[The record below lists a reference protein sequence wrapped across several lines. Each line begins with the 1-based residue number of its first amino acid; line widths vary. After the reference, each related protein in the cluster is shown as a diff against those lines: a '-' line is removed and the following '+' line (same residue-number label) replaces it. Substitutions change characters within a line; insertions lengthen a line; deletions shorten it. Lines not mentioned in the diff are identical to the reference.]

1 LKPIHWIISFIW
13 LGAILGVESISR
25 SAFYSIW
32 GLFTIGFAAYV
43 WLAFSKQPI
52 PLIYGILIAIVC
64 RLAGF
69 LFDPMLSDD
78 YFRYVW
84 DGMVMHQ
91 GINPMAYIPSYL
103 LAHPEL
109 VKVDQS
115 LYALLNSPDYHSVY
129 PPIAQWIY
137 YISFGINK
145 LNLAGHILFYKALL
159 LCADIII
166 FYLLGKLLIKNNQ
179 PINRLLIYAL
189 NPLIIIEYTGNL
201 HFEGL
206 MIAALL
212 GAVLL
217 AGKRNLILSSIFM
230 TISIASKMLTL
241 VLMPFMPAA
250 LDWKKIS
257 IWSLLTLGLTF
268 IFFWLTFGQH
278 EGWIESIGLWFQS
291 FEFNAS
297 IYYIVREIGFMI
309 TGYNTIKWIGPLLG
323 IITLLSIGITWLYYR
338 RKKDFPWSS
347 AMVYVLTFYFVMTTT
362 VHPWYLG
369 TLLALSVLSLHTYPI
384 VWTYLVFLSYSHYAG
399 GGFHEKYLFIAVEY
413 ALLFFWIAFEIRS
426 KNLELRTLN

>member
-1 LKPIHWIISFIW
+1 M
-13 LGAILGVESISR
+13 
-25 SAFYSIW
+25 
-32 GLFTIGFAAYV
+32 
-43 WLAFSKQPI
+43 WLAFSKQSI
-52 PLIYGILIAIVC
+52 PLIYGILIAIIC

-69 LFDPMLSDD
+69 FFDPMLSDD

-103 LAHPEL
+103 IAHTELAN
-109 VKVDQS
+109 VDPH
-115 LYALLNSPDYHSVY
+115 LYTLLNSPHYHSIY

-145 LNLAGHILFYKALL
+145 LNLGGHILFYKTLL
-159 LCADIII
+159 LCTDIII

-179 PINRLLIYAL
+179 PVNKLLIYAL

-206 MIAALL
+206 MITGLL

-217 AGKRNLILSSIFM
+217 ADKRTLVWSSVFMAISISSKLLTLILI
-230 TISIASKMLTL
+230 
-241 VLMPFMPAA
+241 PFMPAA
-250 LDWKKIS
+250 LYWKKIS
-257 IWSLLTLGLTF
+257 IWSLITLGLTF

-278 EGWIESIGLWFQS
+278 EGWVESIGLWFQS

-297 IYYIVREIGFMI
+297 IYYILREIGFII

-323 IITLLSIGITWLYYR
+323 IITLFSIGITWWYYR
-338 RKKDFPWSS
+338 RKKDFTWPS
-347 AMVYVLTFYFVMTTT
+347 AMVYVLTLYFMMTTT

-369 TLLALSVLSLHTYPI
+369 TLLALSVMSSYTFPI
-384 VWTYLVFLSYSHYAG
+384 VWTYLVFLSYSHYTG
-399 GGFHEKYLFIAVEY
+399 GGFHEKYLFILVEY
-413 ALLFFWIAFEIRS
+413 ILLFLWMAFELS
-426 KNLELRTLN
+426 TKSLERTALTH